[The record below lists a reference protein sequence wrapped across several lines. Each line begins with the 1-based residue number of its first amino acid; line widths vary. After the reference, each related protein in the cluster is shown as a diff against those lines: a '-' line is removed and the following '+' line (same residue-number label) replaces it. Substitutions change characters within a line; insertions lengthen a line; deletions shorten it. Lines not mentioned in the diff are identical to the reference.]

1 MQKGHTVDVSH
12 LACGQQLIWNDEN
25 RPSITEATQSTNTI
39 FCFRDYKQIQAN
51 MQTRITKTHSKQN
64 KEILNFTND

>member
-39 FCFRDYKQIQAN
+39 LCFRDYKYK
-51 MQTRITKTHSKQN
+51 QTCRQGLQKHTQN
-64 KEILNFTND
+64 KETLNFTND